1 MGFTTDKLISNINYL
16 MSKRGISKV
25 TELAKQIGIPQPT
38 MHRLLSGD
46 NKEPKYPLL
55 KQVAEFFGLSVPD
68 LMETDLSRSSDA
80 ELAGYAKQGVLKFTE
95 VPVVGGAQ
103 LGDGGHWSNMQ
114 YPVGFGDGYIR
125 WPTSDPDAYALRCS
139 GDSMKPRIKDGEYVV
154 IEPNHQYLPGDEVLV
169 ITKDERVMVKTFLYE
184 RDGEV
189 MVMSINEE
197 HLPIRFSLSEI
208 HSMHYVA
215 GIAKPSLRIDY

>member
-1 MGFTTDKLISNINYL
+1 MGFTTEKLIANINHL
-16 MSKRGISKV
+16 MGKNGIANV
-25 TELAKQIGIPQPT
+25 TELAKQIRIPQPT

-46 NKEPKYPLL
+46 VKEPKYALL
-55 KQVAEFFGLSVPD
+55 KQIADFFKLSVQE
-68 LMETDLSRSSDA
+68 LVETDLLRTTGSQAVEPTKVGTLR
-80 ELAGYAKQGVLKFTE
+80 FTD

-103 LGDGGHWSNMQ
+103 LGNGGHWTNLQ
-114 YPVGFGDGYIR
+114 YPVGYGDGYIS
-125 WPTSDPDAYALRCS
+125 WPTRDPDAYALRCT

-154 IEPNHQYLPGDEVLV
+154 IEPNHKFLPGDEVLV
-169 ITKDERVMVKTFLYE
+169 VTKDERAMVKTFLYE

-208 HSMHYVA
+208 ENIHYVA

>member
-1 MGFTTDKLISNINYL
+1 MGFTTEKLIANINLL
-16 MSKRGISKV
+16 MSQKGITNV
-25 TELAKQIGIPQPT
+25 TELAKQIRIPQPT

-46 NKEPKYPLL
+46 VKEPKYALL
-55 KQVAEFFGLSVPD
+55 KQIADFFKLSVQE
-68 LMETDLSRSSDA
+68 LVETDLLST
-80 ELAGYAKQGVLKFTE
+80 AGSQSVEPTKVCTLRFTE

-103 LGDGGHWSNMQ
+103 LGNGGHWTNLQ
-114 YPVGFGDGYIR
+114 YPVGYGDGYIS
-125 WPTSDPDAYALRCS
+125 WPTRDPDAYALRCT

-154 IEPNHQYLPGDEVLV
+154 IEPNHQFLPGDEVLV
-169 ITKDERVMVKTFLYE
+169 VTKDERAMVKTFLYE

-208 HSMHYVA
+208 ESIHYVA

>member
-1 MGFTTDKLISNINYL
+1 MGFTTEKLIANINLL
-16 MSKRGISKV
+16 MSQKGITNV
-25 TELAKQIGIPQPT
+25 TELAKQIRIPQPT

-46 NKEPKYPLL
+46 VKEPKYALL
-55 KQVAEFFGLSVPD
+55 KQIADFFKLSVQE
-68 LMETDLSRSSDA
+68 LVETDLLRT
-80 ELAGYAKQGVLKFTE
+80 AGSQSVDPTKVGTLRFTE

-103 LGDGGHWSNMQ
+103 LGNGGHWTNLQ
-114 YPVGFGDGYIR
+114 YPVGYGDGYIS
-125 WPTSDPDAYALRCS
+125 WPTRDPDAYALRCT

-154 IEPNHQYLPGDEVLV
+154 IEPNHQFLPGDEVLV
-169 ITKDERVMVKTFLYE
+169 VTKDERAMVKTFLYE

-208 HSMHYVA
+208 ESIHYVA